1 MSIDKTR
8 DLPEPEPGQ
17 ELDVQSFE
25 TEPAGDSGN
34 QTNEPSDSTNVLT
47 SPMKG
52 PSQEPPEESRLRKTI
67 GAFEVVGLLGKGG
80 CGEVYRAYDRKLER
94 EVAIKLVLSKFQG
107 DALKHLLS
115 EAKTVAS
122 LDSNPHIVPIY
133 HYDVLHEPGEPHP
146 IPYIVSKLID
156 GSDFRKRLVNS
167 RPTTRQTLT
176 IIRDIAEALHFA
188 HSKGLIHRDIKPEN
202 ILLDKKDHAYLADFG
217 IAKKE
222 SDHSDRS
229 TAGTIRYMSPEQAR
243 GEGHL
248 LTFQSDIYSLG
259 MVLYEAL
266 SCYPHRERGIGPLLK
281 CVCKGQV
288 ESPRVFNP
296 AVTIEQERVCMK
308 ALAPRASDRFATAKE
323 FADELQWLLDH
334 QFGSIV
340 NRNKDSDVPVVP
352 KGLRSF
358 DANDSDFFLRLL
370 PGPYD
375 RDGVPESLR
384 FWKNRIESSE
394 STFRVGLVYGPSGC
408 GKSSQMKAGLLP
420 RLWEKSLVVYIEA
433 TPDETESRLEQ
444 GVKNRIPKAHGETLS
459 ELISNVRK
467 DRLAGINGKLVLVI
481 DQFEQWLVARDQYET
496 EELTDALR
504 QCDGESVQAILMV
517 RDDFW
522 LAVSR
527 FLKCLDIPIVERENS
542 ALVDLF
548 EIDHAEKVLGLFGQ
562 AYGRLDQDPTQWSQA
577 NREFIRNTVDGLA
590 RNRKIISVR
599 LALFAEMM
607 KGRQWVPESL
617 DAVGGTDGVGITFL
631 EETFNSPTAPAV
643 YRGHAAAVQGLLGAL
658 LPDPGVEIKGIKK
671 SYTSLAQASGYADQ
685 PGAFS
690 ELVTI
695 LHRDLK
701 IITAVSE
708 EKAELQGQ
716 ELGSLPLGTGAGERS
731 YQLTHDY
738 LVRPLRE
745 WLTRKQ
751 KETRQGRAELMLQE
765 RVAIWRD
772 KKENKQLPSL
782 PETLSIYYYTR
793 PSSWDTDERA
803 MMGKSLRVHASIWG
817 GALAA
822 ILVTLGSV
830 LFYTLNEKSGQ
841 LVDNLVDS
849 GQGASIAFNI
859 RDLRGYPKWL
869 VHRHLKRKADELK
882 SKPNDD
888 QKSLALRIAMDFFG
902 LSNSLNDP
910 SEKLVDLLNQT
921 KSSDN
926 DHSTEEVKASFKLLR
941 NDSLNVILAIHNQP
955 EQLKE
960 AFEKLKPNA
969 INTDA
974 QRYIRWRKQARIAI
988 ASLILGN
995 SQFAKELCDTKQSD
1009 LGPRSTFIDEFK
1021 NWQFERIA
1029 TDFQVEQLMVG
1040 YGTQLTSLETLISVL
1055 GQDKSDNSIDLMS
1068 AICLGLG
1075 GIDKELFPADLSFLN
1090 PIRNKLYKEHRSAL
1104 IHSSCQWL
1112 LDTWSIQ
1119 PASEQASSEQASSNA
1134 TPPQDA
1140 QWDDSL
1146 GMVFLRFEFPEMD
1159 KRILREMWIGATEI
1173 GHQIFEEYLD
1183 DLISDKQQIF
1193 QRNPR
1198 YLQIEQ
1204 CKQWLLKKPN
1214 PIPMSRKPVP
1224 KLPWGNA
1231 TYYDSLRFCNWL
1243 SLMYKLDPCYE
1254 FIEENTD
1261 AEDPDGQFEEWKEI
1275 QFNED
1280 ANGFRLLRKSEWEV
1294 ICKGT
1299 TNTRFPMGSFMAKD
1313 EILEQYIYC
1322 TERYRREEPGR
1333 MGQTRPNQ
1341 FGFFNLLGNTAE
1353 WIVSDQQTQE
1363 TLSPFSGSL
1372 IGGSF
1377 GDRIDSLVAKFDPA
1391 NGQWSPWEISSSS
1404 LWGQGINN
1412 KTRGLRIA
1420 VPKIPSKK

>member
-1 MSIDKTR
+1 
-8 DLPEPEPGQ
+8 
-17 ELDVQSFE
+17 
-25 TEPAGDSGN
+25 
-34 QTNEPSDSTNVLT
+34 
-47 SPMKG
+47 
-52 PSQEPPEESRLRKTI
+52 
-67 GAFEVVGLLGKGG
+67 
-80 CGEVYRAYDRKLER
+80 
-94 EVAIKLVLSKFQG
+94 
-107 DALKHLLS
+107 
-115 EAKTVAS
+115 
-122 LDSNPHIVPIY
+122 
-133 HYDVLHEPGEPHP
+133 
-146 IPYIVSKLID
+146 
-156 GSDFRKRLVNS
+156 
-167 RPTTRQTLT
+167 
-176 IIRDIAEALHFA
+176 
-188 HSKGLIHRDIKPEN
+188 
-202 ILLDKKDHAYLADFG
+202 
-217 IAKKE
+217 
-222 SDHSDRS
+222 
-229 TAGTIRYMSPEQAR
+229 
-243 GEGHL
+243 
-248 LTFQSDIYSLG
+248 
-259 MVLYEAL
+259 
-266 SCYPHRERGIGPLLK
+266 
-281 CVCKGQV
+281 
-288 ESPRVFNP
+288 
-296 AVTIEQERVCMK
+296 
-308 ALAPRASDRFATAKE
+308 
-323 FADELQWLLDH
+323 
-334 QFGSIV
+334 
-340 NRNKDSDVPVVP
+340 
-352 KGLRSF
+352 
-358 DANDSDFFLRLL
+358 
-370 PGPYD
+370 
-375 RDGVPESLR
+375 
-384 FWKNRIESSE
+384 
-394 STFRVGLVYGPSGC
+394 
-408 GKSSQMKAGLLP
+408 
-420 RLWEKSLVVYIEA
+420 
-433 TPDETESRLEQ
+433 
-444 GVKNRIPKAHGETLS
+444 
-459 ELISNVRK
+459 
-467 DRLAGINGKLVLVI
+467 
-481 DQFEQWLVARDQYET
+481 
-496 EELTDALR
+496 
-504 QCDGESVQAILMV
+504 MV

-708 EKAELQGQ
+708 EKAELPGQ

-803 MMGKSLRVHASIWG
+803 MMGKSLRVHTSIWG

-926 DHSTEEVKASFKLLR
+926 DHSTEEAKASFKLLR

-969 INTDA
+969 INTGA

-1029 TDFQVEQLMVG
+1029 TDFQTEQLMVG

-1075 GIDKELFPADLSFLN
+1075 GIDLELFPADRSFLN

-1112 LDTWSIQ
+1112 LETWGD
-1119 PASEQASSEQASSNA
+1119 PAASEQASSEQASSNA

-1146 GMVFLRFEFPEMD
+1146 GMVFLKFRFEKND
-1159 KRILREMWIGATEI
+1159 QRIHQEMWIGATEVAEK
-1173 GHQIFEEYLD
+1173 IFKEFLND
-1183 DLISDKQQIF
+1183 ISDQPKVAE
-1193 QRNPR
+1193 RNPM
-1198 YLQIEQ
+1198 YLPIDK
-1204 CKQWLLKKPN
+1204 CKKWWKEN
-1214 PIPMSRKPVP
+1214 PDKTREGRKSESQ
-1224 KLPWGNA
+1224 LPWGNA

-1243 SLMYKLDPCYE
+1243 SLKYNLEPCYE

-1261 AEDPDGQFEEWKEI
+1261 AEDPDSQFEDWKKI

-1280 ANGFRLLRKSEWEV
+1280 ASGFRLLRSSEWEE
-1294 ICKGT
+1294 ICSGS
-1299 TNTRFPMGSFMAKD
+1299 TNTRFPAGSFSLKD

-1322 TERYRREEPGR
+1322 KERYNRTVPGR
-1333 MGQTRPNQ
+1333 IGQTRPNQ
-1341 FGFFNLLGNTAE
+1341 FGFLDLLGNTNE
-1353 WIVSDQQTQE
+1353 WTAFEDHTKG

-1372 IGGSF
+1372 IGGSY
-1377 GDRIDSLVAKFDPA
+1377 GDTIESLRPILSDGKYGLMQD
-1391 NGQWSPWEISSSS
+1391 SSSPALS
-1404 LWGQGINN
+1404 ERNSIR
-1412 KTRGLRIA
+1412 KRGLRIA
-1420 VPKIPSKK
+1420 VPEIPSKK